1 MIITTHYL
9 YDNII
14 DVIILD
20 SVSTPNR
27 NFIVYARDLKIYK
40 GVDNV
45 LKFQFKNTDQ
55 KFVDIDGKTIVFRL
69 IDNKTKNL
77 VLTKI
82 FSQIGSD
89 TSTITDNEKGVA
101 RLILEVSDLHDI
113 QSGGYSYS
121 LIIQDDLQPAY
132 VDDSY
137 NAVGVINIYDGML
150 PEHVPTR
157 NISIVNNATSSVQVS
172 STVIA
177 NEGVHTAQFNFNNFT
192 GKIKVFG
199 TLDGISGNATTWA
212 EIDELAYASQT
223 DTDYHT
229 WFGIFSFVKFEI
241 VPTSGT
247 VTKILYRP

>member
-55 KFVDIDGKTIVFRL
+55 KIVDVEGKTIVFRL
-69 IDNKTKNL
+69 IDTKTRTL
-77 VLTKI
+77 VLTKTLI
-82 FSQIGSD
+82 QLGGD
-89 TSTITDNEKGVA
+89 TSTITDNENK
-101 RLILEVSDLHDI
+101 LILEVSDLHDI
-113 QSGGYSYS
+113 QSGGYTYS
-121 LIIQDDLQPAY
+121 LVIQDDLQPAY

-150 PEHVPTR
+150 PVHVPTR
-157 NISIVNNATSSVQVS
+157 NISITNNVTTPVQVS
-172 STVIA
+172 STVVA

-192 GKIKVFG
+192 GRIKVLG
-199 TLDGISGNATTWA
+199 TLDAISGNSTTWA
-212 EIDELAYASQT
+212 EIDELAYLNQT
-223 DTDYHT
+223 ATDYHT

-241 VPTSGT
+241 VPTTGT

>member
-55 KFVDIDGKTIVFRL
+55 KIVDVEGKTIVFRL
-69 IDNKTKNL
+69 IDTKTRTL
-77 VLTKI
+77 VLTKTLI
-82 FSQIGSD
+82 QLGGD
-89 TSTITDNEKGVA
+89 TSTITDNENK
-101 RLILEVSDLHDI
+101 LILEVSDLHDI
-113 QSGGYSYS
+113 QSGGYTYS
-121 LIIQDDLQPAY
+121 LVIQDDLQPAY

-150 PEHVPTR
+150 PVHVPTR
-157 NISIVNNATSSVQVS
+157 NISIANNVTTPVQVS
-172 STVIA
+172 STVVA

-192 GKIKVFG
+192 GRIKVFG
-199 TLDGISGNATTWA
+199 TLDGISGNSTTWA
-212 EIDELAYASQT
+212 EIDELAYLNQT
-223 DTDYHT
+223 ATDYHT

-241 VPTSGT
+241 VPTTGT

>member
-55 KFVDIDGKTIVFRL
+55 KIVDVEGKTIVFRL
-69 IDNKTKNL
+69 IDTKTRTL
-77 VLTKI
+77 VLTKTLT
-82 FSQIGSD
+82 QLGSD
-89 TSTITDNEKGVA
+89 TSTITDNENK
-101 RLILEVSDLHDI
+101 LILEVSDLHDI
-113 QSGGYSYS
+113 QSGGYTYS

-150 PEHVPTR
+150 PEHVSTR

-172 STVIA
+172 STIVA
-177 NEGVHTAQFNFNNFT
+177 NEGIHTAQFNFNNFT
-192 GKIKVFG
+192 GSIKVFG

>member
-55 KFVDIDGKTIVFRL
+55 KIVDVEGKTIVFRL
-69 IDNKTKNL
+69 IDTKTRTL
-77 VLTKI
+77 VLTKTLTQLGI
-82 FSQIGSD
+82 D
-89 TSTITDNEKGVA
+89 TSTIADNENK
-101 RLILEVSDLHDI
+101 LILEVSDLHDI
-113 QSGGYSYS
+113 QSGGYTYS
-121 LIIQDDLQPAY
+121 LVIQDDLQPAY

-172 STVIA
+172 STIVA
-177 NEGVHTAQFNFNNFT
+177 NEGIHTAQFNFNNFT
-192 GKIKVFG
+192 GNIKVFG